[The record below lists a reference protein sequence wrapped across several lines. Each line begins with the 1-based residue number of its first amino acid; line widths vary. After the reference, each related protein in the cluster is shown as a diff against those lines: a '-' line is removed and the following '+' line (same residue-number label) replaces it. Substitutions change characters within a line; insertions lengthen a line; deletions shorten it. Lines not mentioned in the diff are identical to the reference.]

1 MMLFWTLA
9 GGVITLAFIAIPLL
23 RNPPLA
29 QTATVD
35 QDHMNLEVFRQRLKE
50 LETDLSSGLL
60 DQDQYESARRDLE
73 RELLAEL
80 KGNESL
86 SVPARRPWVLA
97 LALTALLPLASIFA
111 YLQTGRPDLI
121 TGLPDL
127 GSTPLAELIARLE
140 HRLNQEPDHLEGWL
154 MLGRTYLAIDQPAA
168 AVKAME
174 RAYALA
180 PQSVEVLLAYAE
192 ALGLADPNKSLLGRP
207 AELIAAALALEPKS
221 ADARWFSGLVAFQRG
236 QYQSAL
242 NLWQG
247 ILDGLEPGSE
257 EAQNIKQMMDEARR
271 RAGMPVTSD
280 SGPPQSVSNG
290 PAAGARLIIR
300 VSLDPKLADRVLP
313 DDTVFVFARATVGPP
328 MPLAVQRLRVKDLPA
343 TVTLDDSQ
351 AMNPGLQLS
360 AFESYRVGARV
371 SRSGEATPRPGD
383 LFGESG
389 PVQRGSEPLE
399 LKIDQV
405 RP

>member
-1 MMLFWTLA
+1 MLFWTLA